1 MNDETGRKILQLLD
15 VLSVEVAAGRND
27 IRGLDAKVTGLDA
40 KVTGLD
46 AKVAGLDAKVTG
58 LEAKVDRLDR
68 RLGRVETRVEGVE
81 TELRLF
87 RHEFERRI
95 APLERWITD

>member
-1 MNDETGRKILQLLD
+1 MNDETEARLFTLLD
-15 VLSVEVAAGRND
+15 VISVEVAAGRND
-27 IRGLDAKVTGLDA
+27 IRGLDAKVTELDT
-40 KVTGLD
+40 KV
-46 AKVAGLDAKVTG
+46 
-58 LEAKVDRLDR
+58 ERLDR

-95 APLERWITD
+95 SPLER

>member
-1 MNDETGRKILQLLD
+1 MNDETEARLFTLLD
-15 VLSVEVAAGRND
+15 VISVEVAAGRND
-27 IRGLDAKVTGLDA
+27 IRGLDAKVSSLDA
-40 KVTGLD
+40 KVGSLD
-46 AKVAGLDAKVTG
+46 AKVSSLD
-58 LEAKVDRLDR
+58 AKVDRLDR

-95 APLERWITD
+95 SPLER

>member
-1 MNDETGRKILQLLD
+1 MNDETEARLFTLLD
-15 VLSVEVAAGRND
+15 VISVEVAAGRND
-27 IRGLDAKVTGLDA
+27 IRGLDAKVSSLDA
-40 KVTGLD
+40 KVTELD
-46 AKVAGLDAKVTG
+46 TKV
-58 LEAKVDRLDR
+58 ERLDR

-95 APLERWITD
+95 SPLER

>member
-1 MNDETGRKILQLLD
+1 MNDETEARLFTLLD
-15 VLSVEVAAGRND
+15 VISVEVAAGRND
-27 IRGLDAKVTGLDA
+27 IRGLDAKVSSLDA
-40 KVTGLD
+40 KVTELD
-46 AKVAGLDAKVTG
+46 T
-58 LEAKVDRLDR
+58 KVDRLDR

-95 APLERWITD
+95 SPLER

>member
-1 MNDETGRKILQLLD
+1 MNDETERRILKLLD
-15 VLSVEVAAGRND
+15 VISVEVVAGRND
-27 IRGLDAKVTGLDA
+27 IQRLDAKVTGLDA

-46 AKVAGLDAKVTG
+46 AKVTGLDV
-58 LEAKVDRLDR
+58 KVDRLDR

-95 APLERWITD
+95 SPLER

>member
-1 MNDETGRKILQLLD
+1 MDNEAQARILQLLD
-15 VLSVEVAAGRND
+15 VISVEVAAGRND
-27 IRGLDAKVTGLDA
+27 TRRLEAKVTGLDAKVTGLDA

-46 AKVAGLDAKVTG
+46 AKVTGLDAKV
-58 LEAKVDRLDR
+58 DRLER

-95 APLERWITD
+95 APLER